1 MSMEAS
7 MKRILM
13 AGAAA
18 LALTAAAVPAQA
30 QWAVYDAKSDVSRI
44 MEAVRAL
51 QQAQMQYQM
60 LVSQYQQLQATYNS
74 IAHATS
80 LGDIAGS
87 LGGITRSYLPYN
99 EQLSAAT
106 SIMNGVG
113 YGGTMQVLSGA
124 ERFLSANRVYSAPT
138 TDNWTQDMQ
147 RRETG
152 TANLQLMAQTAMWES
167 DNRRE
172 NLARLQ
178 ARLEAAQDG
187 TEVEAVNGLIAI
199 EQQNLMASQAKFQS
213 IQAMMVADQRVTDQ
227 RREQEQRQQAE
238 NLRAATNVS
247 LTDLR

>member
-74 IAHATS
+74 IAHATN

-87 LGGITRSYLPYN
+87 LGGVSRSYLPYGS
-99 EQLSAAT
+99 EIGSALSIAQGG
-106 SIMNGVG
+106 S
-113 YGGTMQVLSGA
+113 YGSVGTMLGQA
-124 ERFLSANRVYSAPT
+124 NAFLSNNRLFQSP
-138 TDNWTQDMQ
+138 TQDAWAREMQ
-147 RRETG
+147 RREDV
-152 TANLQLMAQTAMWES
+152 TANYQALAQES
-167 DNRRE
+167 MYEADQRLA
-172 NLARLQ
+172 NLSRLQ
-178 ARLEAAQDG
+178 ARLEDAQDG
-187 TEVEAVNGLIAI
+187 TEVAAVQGLIAV
-199 EQQNLMASQAKFQS
+199 EQQNLQIHQARFANL
-213 IQAMMVADQRVTDQ
+213 QAMADADQRVTDQ
-227 RREQEQRQQAE
+227 RQQQMQRQQAE